1 MARAQPAPPQT
12 LAQDFAGNACEPIK
26 PDTSMAKLGD
36 LSKFGSLGESVASSA
51 ATTCDWPGGGTDGR
65 RQVSQAACSD
75 ASSWEELGVELT
87 RDEIL
92 SAVRSVVKNSVHAAS
107 VMDPT
112 DPDQRLLAVSEPLQ
126 ELTGFHESE
135 LLQASA
141 RLLTAGCED
150 EIDPGVQAA
159 MRNAH
164 LTGSPLLAQAVNRN
178 KQGWLFWN
186 TMYIRGLIVAVDP
199 VSEEPLW
206 LVLTTYSGSEGPSD
220 EDEEDS
226 GPPATPCAGC
236 GAPARTS
243 APRSRARSA
252 GLPRRRRRGLLRP
265 GQRPVHR
272 PPVAALVLSVP
283 RRSAS
288 SARSPRLP
296 PGRVRG
302 GRSAATPPR
311 TAAAWAAASAFQG
324 R

>member
-1 MARAQPAPPQT
+1 MP
-12 LAQDFAGNACEPIK
+12 LALPRDVASNACKTIK
-26 PDTSMAKLGD
+26 PITESAKLGD

-75 ASSWEELGVELT
+75 ASSWEELGVELP

-92 SAVRSVVKNSVHAAS
+92 SAVLSVVKNSVHAAS

-220 EDEEDS
+220 EDEEASRDALRRLWGAGEDLRAEIHDELARRCAS
-226 GPPATPCAGC
+226 AAARPAEPEADPPPC
-236 GAPARTS
+236 
-243 APRSRARSA
+243 
-252 GLPRRRRRGLLRP
+252 RRGLCSVLPRP
-265 GQRPVHR
+265 R
-272 PPVAALVLSVP
+272 
-283 RRSAS
+283 
-288 SARSPRLP
+288 
-296 PGRVRG
+296 
-302 GRSAATPPR
+302 
-311 TAAAWAAASAFQG
+311 WC
-324 R
+324 

>member
-1 MARAQPAPPQT
+1 
-12 LAQDFAGNACEPIK
+12 
-26 PDTSMAKLGD
+26 MAKLGD

-243 APRSRARSA
+243 APRSRARLPGCRPA
-252 GLPRRRRRGLLRP
+252 EPAARPGPRRRLRR
-265 GQRPVHR
+265 
-272 PPVAALVLSVP
+272 AA
-283 RRSAS
+283 
-288 SARSPRLP
+288 
-296 PGRVRG
+296 
-302 GRSAATPPR
+302 AAAPPR
-311 TAAAWAAASAFQG
+311 TAAAWAAASASPSSG
-324 R
+324 RAGAERATPLCIVGEIAPSAARPSPRRTLRGDSAEDCCGLGSGQCISGPLRPWHYTPGL

>member
-12 LAQDFAGNACEPIK
+12 LAQDFAGNACEPIIK

-220 EDEEDS
+220 EDEEASRDALRRLW
-226 GPPATPCAGC
+226 GAGEDLR
-236 GAPARTS
+236 AEVQS
-243 APRSRARSA
+243 ALA
-252 GLPRRRRRGLLRP
+252 
-265 GQRPVHR
+265 
-272 PPVAALVLSVP
+272 
-283 RRSAS
+283 
-288 SARSPRLP
+288 RLP
-296 PGRVRG
+296 PGGACRPAGPEAEAPPGCRG
-302 GRSAATPPR
+302 GAAEDCCGLGSGQCIALQWPR
-311 TAAAWAAASAFQG
+311 WC
-324 R
+324 